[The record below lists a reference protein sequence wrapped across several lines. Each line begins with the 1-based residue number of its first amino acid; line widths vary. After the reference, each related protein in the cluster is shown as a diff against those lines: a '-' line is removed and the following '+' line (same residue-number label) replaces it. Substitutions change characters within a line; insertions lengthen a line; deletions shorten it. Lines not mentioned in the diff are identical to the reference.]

1 MGIFVKQRQG
11 TFMIVH
17 AFNLGFIT
25 LLFFLVGMFKPK
37 WALFFLK
44 KPDRFLVLI
53 ITTILFM
60 ITMTMYGA
68 GTKELKAE
76 KAAVTKKSTDSN
88 STPVPVPV
96 PTPDKAT
103 TEKKP

>member
-17 AFNLGFIT
+17 AFNLGIIT
-25 LLFFLVGMFKPK
+25 AFFFVIGMFKPN
-37 WALFFLK
+37 WALFFLN
-44 KPDRFLVLI
+44 KPNRFLVLI
-53 ITTILFM
+53 ISTVLFM
-60 ITMTMYGA
+60 VSMTMYGA

-76 KAAVTKKSTDSN
+76 KAAANKSTGAN

-96 PTPDKAT
+96 PTSDKT
-103 TEKKP
+103 TPEKKPE